1 MIRALDAPV
10 IQKIAE
16 IAQGENIP
24 SYVIGGYV
32 RDFLLQRSG
41 KDIDIVSVGNGSG
54 IHLAEMLQ
62 KSLGKKAKLSIF
74 KNFGTAMVKFKQMEI
89 EFVGARKESYQ
100 RNSRKPIVEEGSL
113 EDDQKRR
120 DFTINALAISLNKE
134 DYGQLIDPFS
144 GIEDLS
150 NKILRT
156 PLDPDITFSDD
167 PLRIMRAIRFAT
179 QLDFQI
185 EASAW
190 EAILRNKQRLEI
202 VSKERI
208 VVELHKIIASQHPS
222 KGIYLLDES
231 GILEMLLPELTAL
244 KGVEIKKGIAH
255 KDNFIH
261 SIQVLENIS
270 QATGNIWLRWAALLH
285 DIGKAQTKKFEEGSG
300 WTFHGHDF
308 VGGKMI
314 LPLFKRLK
322 LPRNE
327 KMKYVQKLVR
337 LHLRPIALVENIVT
351 DSAIRRL
358 LMDANEDVEDLMLL
372 CKADITSKNQQKVV
386 RFIKNFELV
395 EKKLKEVEERDRIRN
410 WQPPIDGTLIMKVFD
425 IAPGREIGMIKKAL
439 KEAILEGKIKNN
451 YADAYDFMIEKGK
464 EFGFVE
470 KNNLR
475 II

>member
-185 EASAW
+185 ESSAW